1 MQAPTQIKKYAVVLT
16 NRFGSTET
24 LEFTEKREALDY
36 FHSAKVNT
44 RSSNLF
50 EFTSKKLTTI

>member
-1 MQAPTQIKKYAVVLT
+1 MISTTQVKRYAVVLT

-36 FHSAKVNT
+36 FRSAKVNP
-44 RSSNLF
+44 RSSNPYA
-50 EFTSKKLTTI
+50 FTSKKLTTI